1 MKSRREII
9 RSFALASIACPAV
22 AAANEAN
29 NDDYECRKT
38 AAKLASVLKASKGG
52 EWKVSFDKEETFVL
66 ISRRL
71 T

>member
-9 RSFALASIACPAV
+9 RSFALATIAGPTIAN
-22 AAANEAN
+22 ANEGK
-29 NDDYECRKT
+29 DEDYEFRKT
-38 AAKLASVLKASKGG
+38 AAKLASDLKASRGG
-52 EWKVSFDKEETFVL
+52 EWKVSFDKEDTFVL